1 MIWGESGLAILLL
14 FLYFLFL
21 NHERI
26 LLTLIKMDFLR
37 VVFSP
42 VGWGGD
48 QFDPPSYFKKNYSKI
63 NINLCN
69 C

>member
-1 MIWGESGLAILLL
+1 
-14 FLYFLFL
+14 
-21 NHERI
+21 
-26 LLTLIKMDFLR
+26 MDFLR

-48 QFDPPSYFKKNYSKI
+48 QFDPPSHFKKNYSKI